1 MEKLIKIIYKFK
13 RNKNIKKQI
22 TTSAVIL
29 SCLLIMT
36 LISGCTVLGLIKD
49 SFTGKVETPEIPD
62 IEIDEAEIDEIKKGD
77 AERRKT
83 YDIENEI
90 ILVDESLRNP
100 FKPFYIQDEETEEKN
115 ILRLD
120 KIYTLDGVEY
130 VEINFNNYNYK
141 LKKGDTLSST
151 YLVQAINVNS
161 AVLLKGDEI
170 LTLFLDT
177 PVYD

>member
-1 MEKLIKIIYKFK
+1 MKKLIKIIYKFK

-22 TTSAVIL
+22 MASVTVL
-29 SCLLIMT
+29 SCLFIMT
-36 LISGCTVLGLIKD
+36 LISGCTIFGLIKE
-49 SFTGKVETPEIPD
+49 SFTGKPEMPVVPD
-62 IEIDEAEIDEIKKGD
+62 IEIDDEEIDEIKKGD

-100 FKPFYIQDEETEEKN
+100 FKPFYIQDEEEEEKN

-120 KIYTLDGVEY
+120 NIYTLDGVEY
-130 VEINFNNYNYK
+130 IEINLNNYNYK
-141 LKKGDTLSST
+141 LKEGDTLSST

-170 LTLFLDT
+170 LTLILDT